1 MTFIETPIFTKLV
14 QKLLS
19 DVIYREIQQA
29 LILRPD
35 AGKIIPNSGGLRKLR
50 WKLSGRGKRG
60 GVRTIYYWECKQDTI
75 FMLFIYKKSEQED
88 LTKAQVKILKNIVKE
103 YLQ

>member
-1 MTFIETPIFTKLV
+1 MTFIETPIFTKLL
-14 QKLLS
+14 QKLLP
-19 DVIYREIQQA
+19 DPFYRELQQA

-50 WKLSGRGKRG
+50 WNLPGRGKRG
-60 GVRTIYYWECKQDTI
+60 GVRTIYYWEFNQSI
-75 FMLFIYKKSEQED
+75 IYMLFIYKKSEIED
-88 LTKAQVKILKNIVKE
+88 LTKEQIKILRNLVKE

>member
-14 QKLLS
+14 QELLPDITYS
-19 DVIYREIQQA
+19 ELQQA

-35 AGKIIPNSGGLRKLR
+35 AGQIIPNSGGLRKLR
-50 WKLSGRGKRG
+50 WKLPGRGKRG
-60 GVRTIYYWECKQDTI
+60 GVRIIYYWELKQDTI
-75 FMLFIYKKSEQED
+75 FMLFLYKKSEHEE
-88 LTKAQVKILKNIVKE
+88 LTKKQVKILRNIVKE